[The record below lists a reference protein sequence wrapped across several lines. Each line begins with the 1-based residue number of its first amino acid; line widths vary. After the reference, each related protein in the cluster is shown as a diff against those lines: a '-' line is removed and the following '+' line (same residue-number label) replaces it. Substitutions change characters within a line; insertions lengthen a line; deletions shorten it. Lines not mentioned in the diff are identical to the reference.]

1 MATITE
7 HAIPSK
13 ERNRIGKNRRVNP
26 KEMFLKA
33 IEHKNRLI
41 VNNCKSLAL

>member
-13 ERNRIGKNRRVNP
+13 SRNRIIGKIEGLTP

-41 VNNCKSLAL
+41 VNNCNH